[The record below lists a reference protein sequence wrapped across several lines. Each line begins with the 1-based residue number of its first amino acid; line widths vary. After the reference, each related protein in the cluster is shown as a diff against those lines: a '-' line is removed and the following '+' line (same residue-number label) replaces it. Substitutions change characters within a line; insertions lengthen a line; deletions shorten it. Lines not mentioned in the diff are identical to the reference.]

1 MKHPVIQ
8 VTKAVMLACRMGW
21 GPGMF
26 FLIFGTFVTFYC
38 ARKLAEVSEYKGYR
52 FTTYRHISTAILGA
66 SCISF
71 FVINGC
77 RAPACSG

>member
-1 MKHPVIQ
+1 
-8 VTKAVMLACRMGW
+8 MLTCRMGW

-26 FLIFGTFVTFYC
+26 FLIFGTFVTYYC

-66 SCISF
+66 SCINFSQ
-71 FVINGC
+71 
-77 RAPACSG
+77 RAVMMVPGHQLVLSRRQHSC